1 MSKSACICLE
11 GRGPGAI
18 YSYPTPGEDGSVKE
32 LIEKHGYLVVRGL
45 ISQTQV
51 EETRAEIS
59 SIVRDWYAEFQRT
72 GRSDGK
78 DWEEIVNRMPAWKN
92 GEMEPSEPEL
102 GIRRLFRVAV
112 KNEYFANLA
121 RHEKVCSSLVSRGI
135 CLVHETRYAGVGG
148 AVLYLCYSVD
158 SIFCNSSPWTQ
169 CEAPAVH
176 GSAEATR

>member
-11 GRGPGAI
+11 KGPGCGPNAT
-18 YSYPTPGEDGSVKE
+18 YSYPTPGEDGSGKE
-32 LIEKHGYLVVRGL
+32 LIEKHGYLVARGL
-45 ISQTQV
+45 ISQTEV
-51 EETRAEIS
+51 EKTRAEIS

-92 GEMEPSEPEL
+92 GETEPSEPEL

-112 KNEYFANLA
+112 ENEYFANLA
-121 RHEKVCSSLVSRGI
+121 RHEQVWAELYVVC
-135 CLVHETRYAGVGG
+135 VHA
-148 AVLYLCYSVD
+148 LYLCFSVD
-158 SIFCNSSPWTQ
+158 SVSRYSSPWAQ

-176 GSAEATR
+176 VPVETTR